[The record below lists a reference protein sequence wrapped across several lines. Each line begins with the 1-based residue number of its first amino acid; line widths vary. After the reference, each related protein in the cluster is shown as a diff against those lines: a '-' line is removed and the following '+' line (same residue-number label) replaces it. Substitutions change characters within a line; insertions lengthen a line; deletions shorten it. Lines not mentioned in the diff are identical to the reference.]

1 MALLVF
7 CLFLLQ
13 LLFGDWLYNNPWF
26 NKHVVI
32 SNKSF
37 LTKLNNLYES
47 DSDYINY
54 SRDKYGLRGKYNSID
69 NINIITIGGNKTD
82 QRYITDSLT
91 FQRVHQKE
99 FLNSGWNISI
109 ANASIDA
116 QSTFGHLNNFCWER

>member
-26 NKHVVI
+26 NKHVVFI
-32 SNKSF
+32 SNKTF

-54 SRDKYGLRGKYNSID
+54 SRDKYGLRGNYNSID
-69 NINIITIGGNKTD
+69 NINILTIGGSTTD

-91 FQRVHQKE
+91 FQWYYKK
-99 FLNSGWNISI
+99 
-109 ANASIDA
+109 
-116 QSTFGHLNNFCWER
+116 NF